1 MLLSKDIY
9 SLSLKLMLNSLQL
22 ELKCKYL
29 DKNEDE
35 AAAVV
40 AVAAPKYWFICHYVC
55 AQASYRVNKRF

>member
-1 MLLSKDIY
+1 
-9 SLSLKLMLNSLQL
+9 MLNSLQL